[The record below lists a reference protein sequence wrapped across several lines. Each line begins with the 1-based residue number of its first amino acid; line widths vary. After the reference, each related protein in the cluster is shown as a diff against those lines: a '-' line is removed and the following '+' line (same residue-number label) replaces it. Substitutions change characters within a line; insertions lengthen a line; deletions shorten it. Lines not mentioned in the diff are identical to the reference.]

1 MDLFK
6 FFNLIEELKHS
17 ERQGWKDK
25 EVDRP
30 RDTIASHSF
39 GAALIGWV
47 MAEKEELDSDKL
59 VKMLIMHDLIMGYVE
74 DYTPED
80 EEFNSKK
87 EMEREAFDNLVADI
101 PNEIEEEFRSM
112 FHELQSQ
119 ETEEAK
125 IAKESDKLDTLL
137 QARSYS
143 EEGKEEF
150 LDEFLESYREYFSS
164 ETGKSLVEELESER
178 TD

>member
-1 MDLFK
+1 M
-6 FFNLIEELKHS
+6 E
-17 ERQGWKDK
+17 DK
-25 EVDRP
+25 QVERP

-47 MAEKEELDSDKL
+47 MAEKEDLDSDKI

-80 EEFNSKK
+80 EEFSSKK
-87 EMEREAFDNLVADI
+87 EKEVFDQLIDDI
-101 PNEIEEEFRSM
+101 PNEIEEEFKLM

-143 EEGKEEF
+143 KKSKGEF

-164 ETGKSLVEELESER
+164 KTGKSLVEELESER